1 MKKIKNKHLRKLHI
15 YSSLCCCTLLLA
27 FSLTGI
33 TLNHRTVFEGAPKY
47 TVNEYKLNTVSS
59 ANIDTL
65 LSRQQI
71 SLSDDEINSLLLM
84 HELSIPTPGKR
95 LELYLKNSTLFVE
108 VSDFGFISRLN
119 ELHQGRHTSYV
130 WTVISDIT
138 AIVLILISVTG
149 IWLSFRDNKHRRQY
163 LYFISFSLVSFVLFM
178 E

>member
-1 MKKIKNKHLRKLHI
+1 MKKIKNKHLRKLHV

-33 TLNHRTVFEGAPKY
+33 TLNHRSAFEGVPKY
-47 TVNEYKLNTVSS
+47 IVSEYELNPVSS
-59 ANIDTL
+59 ENIDTL
-65 LSRQQI
+65 LSRHQI
-71 SLSDDEINSLLLM
+71 SLSDDEINRLVEM
-84 HELSIPTPGKR
+84 RELSIPTPGKR
-95 LELYLKNSTLFVE
+95 LELYLKDSTLFIE

-119 ELHQGRHTSYV
+119 ELHQGRHTSLV

-138 AIVLILISVTG
+138 AIVLIFISVTG

-163 LYFISFSLVSFVLFM
+163 LYFISFSLISFVLFM